1 MFPNQKFSTRT
12 ATYWYIFRKNKK
24 KPYDASGTTKSSFA
38 EFWQGKGDEK
48 QEIQREIVA
57 ELFKLYQQAV
67 EK

>member
-1 MFPNQKFSTRT
+1 MNQVEQPQNAKDFFE
-12 ATYWYIFRKNKK
+12 YWQ
-24 KPYDASGTTKSSFA
+24 D
-38 EFWQGKGDEK
+38 KGDEK

>member
-1 MFPNQKFSTRT
+1 MTQAEQQRAAK
-12 ATYWYIFRKNKK
+12 
-24 KPYDASGTTKSSFA
+24 DFA

>member
-1 MFPNQKFSTRT
+1 MTQAEQQR
-12 ATYWYIFRKNKK
+12 ATK
-24 KPYDASGTTKSSFA
+24 DLT
-38 EFWQGKGDEK
+38 EFWQGKRDEK